1 MHLVAIVIEFSKPNL
16 TIVSKKNESVR
27 ATVMSRALGVGFKV
41 AIAVTLILAVALI
54 VGLLLDE
61 LLNMERQLFTFG
73 MVMLSIPITLWT
85 LWKISMSAVADIPTR
100 DEANSTAKTWEDK
113 TTE

>member
-1 MHLVAIVIEFSKPNL
+1 
-16 TIVSKKNESVR
+16 
-27 ATVMSRALGVGFKV
+27 MSRALVVGFQV
-41 AIAVTLILAVALI
+41 AIAVTLILAVSLI

-73 MVMLSIPITLWT
+73 MILLSIPLTLWV
-85 LWKISMSAVADIPTR
+85 LWKISMSAVADISPR
-100 DEANSTAKTWEDK
+100 DAANSTANTREDK